1 MKVTAMRRRGIG
13 ARRKV
18 GMGTLGRLAITI
30 GIRLLE
36 IIFAFGIIGSLLVV
50 ILAGYEDVK
59 ELFTE
64 EKEKE
69 D

>member
-1 MKVTAMRRRGIG
+1 V
-13 ARRKV
+13 
-18 GMGTLGRLAITI
+18 GRLAITI
-30 GIRLLE
+30 GIRILE
-36 IIFAFGIIGSLLVV
+36 VIFVFGIVGSILVV

-64 EKEKE
+64 QKEKE

>member
-1 MKVTAMRRRGIG
+1 MKVTAMRRRGTG

-30 GIRLLE
+30 GIRILE
-36 IIFAFGIIGSLLVV
+36 VIFVFGIVGSILVV
-50 ILAGYEDVK
+50 ILAGYEDVR
-59 ELFTE
+59 ETFG
-64 EKEKE
+64 KEKE

>member
-13 ARRKV
+13 AQRNV

-30 GIRLLE
+30 GIRILE
-36 IIFAFGIIGSLLVV
+36 VIFVFGIVGSILVV
-50 ILAGYEDVK
+50 ILAGYEDVRATFGK
-59 ELFTE
+59 

>member
-1 MKVTAMRRRGIG
+1 MKVTALRHRGIG

-18 GMGTLGRLAITI
+18 DTGNLGRLAITI
-30 GIRLLE
+30 GIRILE
-36 IIFAFGIIGSLLVV
+36 VIFVFGIVGSILVV

-59 ELFTE
+59 ELFME

>member
-30 GIRLLE
+30 GIRILE
-36 IIFAFGIIGSLLVV
+36 VIFVFGIVGSILVV
-50 ILAGYEDVK
+50 ILAGYEDVR
-59 ELFTE
+59 ETFGN
-64 EKEKE
+64 EKEK